1 MNRFT
6 LQQTID
12 GVRASL
18 KDATNKLAEMYADSS
33 ASMDARTE
41 QQKLVKD

>member
-33 ASMDARTE
+33 ASM
-41 QQKLVKD
+41 